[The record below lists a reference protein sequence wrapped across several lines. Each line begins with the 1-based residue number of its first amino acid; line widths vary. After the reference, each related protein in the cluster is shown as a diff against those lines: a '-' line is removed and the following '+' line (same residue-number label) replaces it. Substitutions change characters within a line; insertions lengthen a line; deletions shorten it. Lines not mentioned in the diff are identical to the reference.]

1 MNQCWFGEQLTVAY
15 ELTEKVNLITWSG
28 QKNDEL
34 RLAMTSIT
42 KSHTTSSF
50 NFALVTI
57 LRDKR

>member
-34 RLAMTSIT
+34 RLAMTSMA

-50 NFALVTI
+50 NFA
-57 LRDKR
+57 

>member
-15 ELTEKVNLITWSG
+15 ELTEKVNLITWSV

-34 RLAMTSIT
+34 RLAMTSTT

-50 NFALVTI
+50 NFA
-57 LRDKR
+57 